1 MLLKD
6 LIYTTNEFKR
16 PKVNWLK
23 DRIQP
28 YMLLKMP
35 KGDWIEFSLGIF
47 ILSTPVRK
55 EQNGMVYRDVEA
67 YDKLVLLQENRTIK
81 RISIIKGARYY
92 DFLVGIFEEI
102 GVTKWNVE
110 YTDKTA
116 VTTTEWEIGTD
127 YLKIINDV
135 LSVLNYTP
143 IFVDEYG
150 FFSALLYRSPQQKA
164 IDVEYVADEFSVIHD
179 GTTEEM
185 DLFNVPNAWLFVLN
199 DAERESLKAYI
210 ENNNPDSPTSYQSR
224 GNRRIVEKREVDDI
238 ADQQSLTEMTE
249 RVAFESSQ
257 VFGKVS
263 FTTALMPIHAYSD
276 VVYLKNDTLE
286 IDGKYAETG
295 WSMEL
300 ENGGTM
306 SHEVRAVVNIG

>member
-6 LIYTTNEFKR
+6 LIYTTSETTR

-35 KGDWIEFSLGIF
+35 KGDWVEFSLGIF

-55 EQNGMVYRDVEA
+55 EQNNQVYRDVEA
-67 YDKLVLLQENRTIK
+67 YDKLVLLQENRTVK
-81 RISIIKGARYY
+81 RISIIKGESYY
-92 DFLVGIFEEI
+92 DFLVGVFEEI
-102 GVTKWNVE
+102 GVTKWNIE
-110 YTDKTA
+110 YTSKTA
-116 VTTTEWEIGTD
+116 ATTTEWEIGTD

-135 LSVLNYTP
+135 LSILNYTP

-164 IDVEYVADEFSVIHD
+164 VDVEYIADEFSVIYD
-179 GTTEEM
+179 GATEEM

-199 DAERESLKAYI
+199 DAEREPLTAYV
-210 ENNNPDSPTSYQSR
+210 ENNNPDSPTSYQAR

-238 ADQQSLTEMTE
+238 ADQEALNATAE

-257 VFGKVS
+257 VFGKVAFS
-263 FTTALMPIHAYSD
+263 TALMPIHAYSD
-276 VVYLKNDTLE
+276 VVFLKNDTLS

-295 WSMEL
+295 WSMPL
-300 ENGGTM
+300 ENGGVMT
-306 SHEVRAVVNIG
+306 HEVRAVINIG